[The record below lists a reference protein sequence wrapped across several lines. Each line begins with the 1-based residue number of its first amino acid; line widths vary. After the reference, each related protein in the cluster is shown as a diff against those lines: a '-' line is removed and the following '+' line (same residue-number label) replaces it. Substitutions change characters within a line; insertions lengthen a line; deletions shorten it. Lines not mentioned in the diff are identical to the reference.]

1 MLPLVWCPRN
11 KTKNKYLNLSKTNG
25 EDKHADSK
33 IDVDCVASLF
43 GGGAA

>member
-11 KTKNKYLNLSKTNG
+11 KTKNKFLNLSKTNG
-25 EDKHADSK
+25 EDKHVRSK

-43 GGGAA
+43 GGGAD